1 MPEAVPRPRRTA
13 TARTAP
19 RTPRPRRGSA
29 PRRTRLR
36 RPDRESPSDVRG
48 YGPTRLAQPR
58 HQSTKQHLRKGE
70 AAESEPERA
79 ERRAQLG
86 QTSAGRPCRAGEPPP
101 MCVRLNHPV
110 ISRCSTPWM
119 SRIRPARA
127 STPTPEPT
135 QRGESLL
142 RQARSPL
149 CRRLTTAPL
158 PYGSISVSP
167 GGQGSSRPAG
177 EICDF
182 SCVRVSRQRP
192 VGFR

>member
-70 AAESEPERA
+70 AAESEPERDV
-79 ERRAQLG
+79 RRAQPPGDQQVQYTLDEQDPPG
-86 QTSAGRPCRAGEPPP
+86 PCIYADART
-101 MCVRLNHPV
+101 N
-110 ISRCSTPWM
+110 
-119 SRIRPARA
+119 PAR
-127 STPTPEPT
+127 
-135 QRGESLL
+135 
-142 RQARSPL
+142 
-149 CRRLTTAPL
+149 
-158 PYGSISVSP
+158 
-167 GGQGSSRPAG
+167 
-177 EICDF
+177 
-182 SCVRVSRQRP
+182 
-192 VGFR
+192 